1 MRDMI
6 VIMPQSFFDH
16 LQQLRHTRRTL
27 AAGTMLFDRDDP
39 VTSVYRVESGEV
51 HLLRRQE
58 DGAEFILQRAQ
69 AGGLLAEASIT
80 SRTYHCGAV
89 VVRPSVLTV
98 FSRADVQALIANN
111 QQAATAF
118 AAHLGRE
125 VREARMRAEILSLK
139 RVSERLDAWL
149 IWNDNALINKG
160 KWHQV
165 AKEIGVSPEALY
177 RELARRR

>member
-6 VIMPQSFFDH
+6 AIMPQSFFDH
-16 LQQLRHTRRTL
+16 LQQLRHTHRSF
-27 AAGTMLFDRDDP
+27 AAGTLLFDRDDP
-39 VTSVYRVESGEV
+39 VASVYRVESGEV

-80 SRTYHCGAV
+80 SRAYHCGAV
-89 VVRPSVLTV
+89 VVQPSELAV
-98 FSRADVQALIANN
+98 FSRNEVRTLIAEN
-111 QQAATAF
+111 QDVAAAF
-118 AAHLGRE
+118 STHLARE

-149 IWNDNALINKG
+149 IWNDNQLIDKG
-160 KWHQV
+160 KWRLI
-165 AKEIGVSPEALY
+165 AGEIGVSPEALY